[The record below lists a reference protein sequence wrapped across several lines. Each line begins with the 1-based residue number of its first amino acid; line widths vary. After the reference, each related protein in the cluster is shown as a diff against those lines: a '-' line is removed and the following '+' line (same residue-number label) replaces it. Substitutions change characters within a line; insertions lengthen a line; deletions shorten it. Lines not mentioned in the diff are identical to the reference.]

1 MPDRRRESVVLSI
14 PSLTWTSVGVL
25 AALLGVYL
33 LYLLGMAGFLAICG
47 VPRRDIAKWALRQAD
62 RQRLVEL
69 IGAATGRGSPSNGRS
84 SH

>member
-47 VPRRDIAKWALRQAD
+47 VPRRDIASGHSD
-62 RQRLVEL
+62 RQT
-69 IGAATGRGSPSNGRS
+69 ASAS
-84 SH
+84 SS